1 MKKSKEN
8 MIDGKLWRDR
18 QIEMTQR
25 ITAQAAD
32 MEASEFELVSAMTT
46 IMAELIATEPQPEN
60 KAELV
65 QSIFDVLWD
74 STGLPRA

>member
-1 MKKSKEN
+1 MNRCTGDFASERWKERQRKLVKS
-8 MIDGKLWRDR
+8 
-18 QIEMTQR
+18 
-25 ITAQAAD
+25 ITLEAVD

>member
-1 MKKSKEN
+1 MNRCIGDFGSERWKERQRKLVKS
-8 MIDGKLWRDR
+8 
-18 QIEMTQR
+18 
-25 ITAQAAD
+25 ITLEAVD